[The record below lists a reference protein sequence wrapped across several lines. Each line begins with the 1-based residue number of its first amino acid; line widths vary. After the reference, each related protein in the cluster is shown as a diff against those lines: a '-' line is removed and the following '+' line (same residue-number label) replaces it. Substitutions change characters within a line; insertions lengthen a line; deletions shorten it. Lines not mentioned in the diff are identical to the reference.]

1 MEEIWVLN
9 DIAELLNLP
18 NVNPHDFW
26 TFDISLLFKSVCVG
40 ILLFRATS
48 IPVDAH
54 QLERSAYNVLAGGG
68 PFKSVLSQT
77 EDLYCHSA
85 PKL

>member
-9 DIAELLNLP
+9 NITELLNLP
-18 NVNPHDFW
+18 NVNPHNFW

-40 ILLFRATS
+40 ILLFRARST
-48 IPVDAH
+48 PFDAH
-54 QLERSAYNVLAGGG
+54 QPERSTYNVLAVGG